1 MNSLLQALARCA
13 TFRES
18 ISNSKDLLSTNLHAI
33 FKSMD
38 QPDISCVDASL
49 MTQLTQDLD
58 SDPSE
63 QDVHEWFICKFAGLP
78 AAHCFKGKQTSTV
91 TCGRCNTERPDPQEF
106 VCLELAL
113 DGKTVQEMLC
123 NHQKSEKLQSMNRYQ
138 CDFCEGET
146 DASKQLSIQVDEQSI
161 LVILLKRWSSGKK
174 TKRSSGIK
182 AKKSLQQIDPFE
194 KEIEVDGKKFEAVAV
209 CCHVTK
215 DFSDHYKTFVK
226 TKSGIVCCDDENISF
241 PVTYGWKKG
250 SYMCFYVPLNTS
262 T

>member
-38 QPDISCVDASL
+38 QPDISCVDVSL

-58 SDPSE
+58 FDHFE
-63 QDVHEWFICKFAGLP
+63 QDVHEWFTCKFAGLP

-113 DGKTVQEMLC
+113 DGKTVQEMLS
-123 NHQKSEKLQSMNRYQ
+123 NYQKSEQLQSINSYQ
-138 CDFCEGET
+138 CDVCEDET

-161 LVILLKRWSSGKK
+161 LVILLKRWSSG
-174 TKRSSGIK
+174 IK
-182 AKKSLQQIDPFE
+182 PIKSLQQIDPFE

-215 DFSDHYKTFVK
+215 GFSDHYKTFVK

-241 PVTYGWKKG
+241 PVTYGWKTG

>member
-13 TFRES
+13 PFRAS
-18 ISNSKDLLSTNLHAI
+18 VSKSKDSFSMNLHAI
-33 FKSMD
+33 FRSMD
-38 QPDISCVDASL
+38 QPNISCVDVSL
-49 MTQLTQDLD
+49 MARLTQGLGCDQ
-58 SDPSE
+58 
-63 QDVHEWFICKFAGLP
+63 QDVHEWFTCSFAGLP

-91 TCGRCNTERPDPQEF
+91 TCGKCNTERPDTQEF

-113 DGKTVQEMLC
+113 DGKTVQEMLS
-123 NHQKSEKLQSMNRYQ
+123 NHQKPEQLQSMNRYQ
-138 CDFCEGET
+138 CGVCEDET
-146 DASKQLSIQVDEQSI
+146 DASKQLSVQVDEQSI

-182 AKKSLQQIDPFE
+182 ANKSPQVIDPFE
-194 KEIEVDGKKFEAVAV
+194 KAIEVDGKKFEAVAV

-215 DFSDHYKTFVK
+215 DRSDHYKTFVK

-241 PVTYGWKKG
+241 PVTYGWKTG